1 MTAEIVMLSPGEI
14 VPYEDNPRLNDGSV
28 DYVAASIRDFGFRS
42 PIIVDKDKIIIAGHT
57 RYKAALKLGLA
68 KVPVIIADDMTEAQ
82 VKAYRLADNK
92 AGEGSMW
99 DYDLLDAEMADIF
112 DFDMTEYGFI
122 GENPLFD
129 DDTNVS
135 EADDAEAGSLV
146 DKFIVPPFSIFDTRL
161 GYWQDRTR
169 AWRELIQE
177 NAQARDGAKA
187 YPGIKMSDKDSGVSI
202 LNPTL
207 SEVIVSWYRPRE
219 GNKCFDP
226 FAGDTVFGFVSAYM
240 GMEFTGIEIRK
251 EQVSFNQARVD
262 EFDLPATYI
271 CDDGQNVAKHIPPAS
286 QDLLFSCPPY
296 FDLEHYS
303 DLPNDASNQESYED
317 FLAILDNAFT
327 ASIGCLK
334 DDRFAVIVVGDIR
347 DKKGA
352 YRDFVGDVKR
362 MFMDKGLALYNEII
376 LINAVGTAAYRASSN
391 MRNRKVVKVHQNILV
406 FYKGDL
412 AHIKDNF
419 GPVEVMEHESEDE

>member
-112 DFDMTEYGFI
+112 DFDMAEYGFI

-129 DDTNVS
+129 DDTVVS
-135 EADDAEAGSLV
+135 DADDAEAGSLV

-362 MFMDKGLALYNEII
+362 MFMDKGLSLYNEII

>member
-1 MTAEIVMLSPGEI
+1 MTAKIVMLSPGEI

-112 DFDMTEYGFI
+112 DFDMAEYGFI
-122 GENPLFD
+122 GENPVFD

-362 MFMDKGLALYNEII
+362 MFMDKGLSLYNEII